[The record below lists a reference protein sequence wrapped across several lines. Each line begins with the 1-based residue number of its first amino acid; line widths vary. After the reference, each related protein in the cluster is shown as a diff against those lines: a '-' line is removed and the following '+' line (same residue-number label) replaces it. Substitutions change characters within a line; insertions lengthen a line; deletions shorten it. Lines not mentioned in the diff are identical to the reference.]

1 MRLQEF
7 NTRALDADVLED
19 DADDQGHT
27 NLVTALEFLRH
38 RSRDK
43 MLQPK
48 VRVDSL
54 IEMVR
59 NTGATTFNLESLTNA
74 FKTNGSVKGLI
85 KDIKDDEH
93 GVKYVFLKDF
103 SDLEVDNETAIAYG
117 TKDDNPDKVV
127 KQMANRALKND

>member
-1 MRLQEF
+1 MRLSEF
-7 NTRALDADVLED
+7 INVDALDAEIIED
-19 DADDQGHT
+19 DAEDQGHT

-59 NTGATTFNLESLTNA
+59 NTGAETFNLDSLTNA
-74 FKTNGSVKGLI
+74 FKNNESVKGLI

-93 GVKYVFLKDF
+93 GVKYVFLKEF
-103 SDLEVDNETAIAYG
+103 SDLEVDDEPAIAYG
-117 TKDDNPDKVV
+117 AKDDNPDKVV
-127 KQMANRALKND
+127 KQMAKRATSK

>member
-1 MRLQEF
+1 MRLSEF
-7 NTRALDADVLED
+7 INVDALDAEIIED
-19 DADDQGHT
+19 DAEDQGHT

-59 NTGATTFNLESLTNA
+59 NTGAETFNLDSLTNA
-74 FKTNGSVKGLI
+74 FKNNESVKGLI
-85 KDIKDDEH
+85 KDIKDDE
-93 GVKYVFLKDF
+93 GNSIQTFYFNKGL
-103 SDLEVDNETAIAYG
+103 
-117 TKDDNPDKVV
+117 
-127 KQMANRALKND
+127 